1 MPCRGH
7 EREAGGTGLIAA
19 LPIRRQQWPRDAD
32 GTRLNAAN
40 AQLIRVTPTVVFLS
54 RRAHSDVMKKI
65 LLELFVVAGLAI
77 LLWTVLSPLWR

>member
-1 MPCRGH
+1 
-7 EREAGGTGLIAA
+7 
-19 LPIRRQQWPRDAD
+19 
-32 GTRLNAAN
+32 LNAAN